1 MKLPFRLIA
10 SLFALMLVCSCGCLD
25 LDFVT
30 FVNPTVEPEKAKTQR
45 ALYGSYIV
53 SEPSAPKEVDDDLL
67 IPEVEVSSATIV
79 CHIGKAGDG
88 FPDGFLQMAR
98 VEIGTD
104 GTMNVDDSEDFF
116 FATKIDDFYVLNI
129 PNPKETDEDFD
140 LIDDLDSIEEPSEK
154 VVEWKP
160 ENYEGYTLYVLK
172 PTQEGFNLYSLDEQK
187 LKAEIKA
194 GRLPGDYT
202 TEEEKDEYKKKKRLA
217 KKEGKELE
225 DTRRPFTIKANP
237 RELRAFFEK
246 RLEDVIIH
254 QPVVLLNRVK

>member
-1 MKLPFRLIA
+1 MKLPFRLIV
-10 SLFALMLVCSCGCLD
+10 SLVALMSVLSCGCLD
-25 LDFVT
+25 LEDLDLDCLS
-30 FVNPTVEPEKAKTQR
+30 FVNPTVEPEKAKIQK
-45 ALYGSYIV
+45 ALYGSYV
-53 SEPSAPKEVDDDLL
+53 LRDED
-67 IPEVEVSSATIV
+67 SSGTMM
-79 CHIGKAGDG
+79 CHVGKAGDG
-88 FPDGFLQMAR
+88 FPAGFLRTAL
-98 VEIGTD
+98 VLIDAD
-104 GTMNVDDSEDFF
+104 GTMDVDDSGEFF
-116 FATKIDDFYVLNI
+116 FATKFDDFYVLNI
-129 PNPKETDEDFD
+129 PNLKESDEE
-140 LIDDLDSIEEPSEK
+140 IDEKIDWDLDSIEEPLEK

>member
-1 MKLPFRLIA
+1 MKLPFRLIV
-10 SLFALMLVCSCGCLD
+10 SLVALMSVLSCGCLD
-25 LDFVT
+25 LEDLDLDLDCLS
-30 FVNPTVEPEKAKTQR
+30 FVNPTVEPEKAKIQK
-45 ALYGSYIV
+45 ALYGSYV
-53 SEPSAPKEVDDDLL
+53 LRDED
-67 IPEVEVSSATIV
+67 SSGTMM
-79 CHIGKAGDG
+79 CHVGKAGDG
-88 FPDGFLQMAR
+88 FPAGFLRTAL
-98 VEIGTD
+98 VLIDAD
-104 GTMNVDDSEDFF
+104 GTMDVDDSGEFF
-116 FATKIDDFYVLNI
+116 FATKFDDFYVLNI
-129 PNPKETDEDFD
+129 PNLKESDEE
-140 LIDDLDSIEEPSEK
+140 IDEKIDWDLDSIEEPLEK

-246 RLEDVIIH
+246 RLEDVIIY